1 MKLDRAEGV
10 RFTFYLDPEEPWH
23 SSMSH
28 PSRPVAAAPVT
39 HGGPPDSSVA
49 NGLSLPET
57 ERLSE
62 ALPVPC
68 AHLHFTPPFRDLTI
82 QELGGPQDEC
92 QPRSHPV
99 QFHRLKSV
107 RKSNTFLGLL

>member
-28 PSRPVAAAPVT
+28 PSLPVVAAPVT

-49 NGLSLPET
+49 NGLSLTET

-62 ALPVPC
+62 ALPPS
-68 AHLHFTPPFRDLTI
+68 ALRPFH
-82 QELGGPQDEC
+82 
-92 QPRSHPV
+92 S
-99 QFHRLKSV
+99 
-107 RKSNTFLGLL
+107 TFP